1 MIVNKNII
9 SDTITSQDILFNS
22 TTLMLVG
29 LFVKYSLELKFN
41 IINKNVL
48 HNFYTKISKKNVYCV
63 LS

>member
-22 TTLMLVG
+22 MTLMLVG

-41 IINKNVL
+41 TINKNVL